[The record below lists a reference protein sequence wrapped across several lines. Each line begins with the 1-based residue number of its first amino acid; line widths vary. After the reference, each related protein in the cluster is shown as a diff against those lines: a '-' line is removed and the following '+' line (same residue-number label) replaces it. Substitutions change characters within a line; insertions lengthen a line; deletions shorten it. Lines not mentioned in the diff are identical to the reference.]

1 MLTDRKGPKKDLK
14 SLDGNVVWVRV
25 PPPAPKLA
33 GPSVLTIGNKSP
45 GMTVCFKHLDDA
57 GGTQVPD
64 NPAVPVALDAPD
76 LTRRRAI
83 FRIALATA
91 GAATA
96 MYVAP
101 VVVRIDEAEAKG
113 SKRRGGSK
121 RWKWPSKRRRRRFP
135 SRRRW

>member
-1 MLTDRKGPKKDLK
+1 MQD
-14 SLDGNVVWVRV
+14 NQIV
-25 PPPAPKLA
+25 
-33 GPSVLTIGNKSP
+33 SVDT
-45 GMTVCFKHLDDA
+45 
-57 GGTQVPD
+57 
-64 NPAVPVALDAPD
+64 DAPD

-83 FRIALATA
+83 FRVALATA
-91 GAATA
+91 GLATV

-101 VVVRIDEAEAKG
+101 MVVRIDEAEAKG

>member
-1 MLTDRKGPKKDLK
+1 MQ
-14 SLDGNVVWVRV
+14 
-25 PPPAPKLA
+25 
-33 GPSVLTIGNKSP
+33 
-45 GMTVCFKHLDDA
+45 
-57 GGTQVPD
+57 GTQTVSVD
-64 NPAVPVALDAPD
+64 MDAPD

-91 GAATA
+91 GFATA

-113 SKRRGGSK
+113 SKRGGGSK
-121 RWKWPSKRRRRRFP
+121 RWKGPSKRRRGSARRRYP